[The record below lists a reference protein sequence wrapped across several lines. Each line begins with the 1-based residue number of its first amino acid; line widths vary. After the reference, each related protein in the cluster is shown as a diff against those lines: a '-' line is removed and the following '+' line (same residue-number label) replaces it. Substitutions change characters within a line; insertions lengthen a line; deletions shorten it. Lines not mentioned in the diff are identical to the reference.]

1 MTPKKW
7 RYMKCLTDFK
17 IKTKFRVIRL
27 SDLTKIKAEIN
38 EIEKNKYQQN

>member
-1 MTPKKW
+1 
-7 RYMKCLTDFK
+7 MKCLTDFK

-38 EIEKNKYQQN
+38 EIEKRKTNTNKTELFFE